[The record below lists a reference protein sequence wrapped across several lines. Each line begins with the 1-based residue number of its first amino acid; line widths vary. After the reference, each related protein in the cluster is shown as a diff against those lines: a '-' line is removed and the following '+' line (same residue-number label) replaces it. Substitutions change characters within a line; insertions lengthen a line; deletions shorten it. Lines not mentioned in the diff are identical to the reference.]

1 MRKLFIAL
9 SLQAA
14 ISIQNALLAQPTTEA
29 VSGFGDLDKLE
40 YRLDV
45 SKFSDDGQS
54 VDIDT
59 ANSGNWSVWLKT
71 KKGVILPNKNYI
83 ISFSYQILPGADE
96 RSRLHLLVR
105 PLSKITPE
113 DDCLRVDEST
123 VSEKMKKVVL
133 SVKTQSAGDYAFQI
147 HMGGKFKAKLEN
159 LKIYEGSFEKFV
171 PFSEHSAFLYNRKGI
186 SK

>member
-71 KKGVILPNKNYI
+71 KKALFCPTKI
-83 ISFSYQILPGADE
+83 I
-96 RSRLHLLVR
+96 
-105 PLSKITPE
+105 
-113 DDCLRVDEST
+113 
-123 VSEKMKKVVL
+123 
-133 SVKTQSAGDYAFQI
+133 
-147 HMGGKFKAKLEN
+147 
-159 LKIYEGSFEKFV
+159 
-171 PFSEHSAFLYNRKGI
+171 
-186 SK
+186 